1 MNKVQLLSFT
11 FMLLGSFLWAQ
22 KSSRE
27 PFQPS
32 FKETRKTTHKIQK
45 NQKYKFGYLE
55 VLENRN
61 DVNSKTIKLPVY
73 IFKSRSENPKPDPV
87 IYTVGGP
94 GYTSMR
100 ASQYMNAYKYLD
112 DRDLILFEQRG
123 NYYAKPHL
131 DCPEWSEV
139 MYMSGLPGF
148 DGDLDSLQISA
159 AISCREKLEKIGID
173 LNGYNTKQ
181 SAADIAELVQVLG
194 IKEYNLLTM
203 SYSTKIGQV
212 MLRDYP
218 TGIRSIVMDSPLPL
232 EVNYDEESVSNLLAS
247 VDKLLSDCKSD
258 DACSQAFPNLKQRF
272 YSFLKA
278 KTKSPL
284 EVQVENP
291 ETGDLELFK
300 LKGEDLIFVFT
311 LSSIKDVPYEI
322 NKLLS
327 GDFSSIQ
334 KQLTYLFKEPNGGAG
349 IGMRL
354 SVWCSEEYPFHD
366 QQIIENET
374 HRYPE
379 VEGLSPAVYQSSI
392 CNSWGVKPMTEIE
405 NQAVE
410 SDVPVLLISGEY
422 DNETPPR
429 WANNM
434 MKNLTNSFHLIFKGW
449 THGPTTKWSNPC
461 AMEAANAFFNDPLKK
476 PNPTCM
482 GEIKLD
488 FKVE

>member
-1 MNKVQLLSFT
+1 M
-11 FMLLGSFLWAQ
+11 
-22 KSSRE
+22 
-27 PFQPS
+27 
-32 FKETRKTTHKIQK
+32 
-45 NQKYKFGYLE
+45 
-55 VLENRN
+55 
-61 DVNSKTIKLPVY
+61 
-73 IFKSRSENPKPDPV
+73 
-87 IYTVGGP
+87 
-94 GYTSMR
+94 
-100 ASQYMNAYKYLD
+100 
-112 DRDLILFEQRG
+112 
-123 NYYAKPHL
+123 
-131 DCPEWSEV
+131 
-139 MYMSGLPGF
+139 
-148 DGDLDSLQISA
+148 
-159 AISCREKLEKIGID
+159 
-173 LNGYNTKQ
+173 
-181 SAADIAELVQVLG
+181 
-194 IKEYNLLTM
+194 
-203 SYSTKIGQV
+203 
-212 MLRDYP
+212 
-218 TGIRSIVMDSPLPL
+218 
-232 EVNYDEESVSNLLAS
+232 
-247 VDKLLSDCKSD
+247 
-258 DACSQAFPNLKQRF
+258 
-272 YSFLKA
+272 
-278 KTKSPL
+278 SPL

-334 KQLTYLFKEPNGGAG
+334 KQLTYLFKKPNGGAG

-354 SVWCSEEYPFHD
+354 SVWCSEEYPFNN

-379 VEGLSPAVYQSSI
+379 VEGLSPVVYQSSV
-392 CNSWGVKPMTEIE
+392 CDSWGVKPMTEIE

-434 MKNLTNSFHLIFKGW
+434 MENLTNSFHLIFKGW
-449 THGPTTKWSNPC
+449 THGPTTNWSNPC